1 MKKRIWIPA
10 LLVIVLA
17 GGSFVFKQ
25 RLSANA
31 ANAANAANPAAVTG
45 AKSSA
50 SNAVSALP
58 TIEFNNNDLMVLAT
72 GQIARRIPLTG
83 TLRPANQSLVKS
95 KVAGEIVE
103 LVVKEGMSVKAGQV
117 IARIDPVEYQ
127 WRVKEKE
134 AQLQAAQ
141 AQLSQA
147 QRTMENNKQL
157 LEKNFIS
164 QNAFDNGRFSLDGAV
179 GTRDA
184 AVAQLT
190 MARKSLKDSVVLAP
204 LTGLIGERFAQVGE
218 KVSPDNRIVS
228 IIDLSRMEI
237 EAPVPAGEIGA
248 VSIGQQVTLTI
259 EGIDKPQVGKVV
271 RINPGTQAGTRSVP
285 IYLGLDNNDPRIRVG
300 LFAQGQLVVGMR
312 DGIITIPESAL
323 RDAAGR
329 NFVYVLDKDKIAER
343 DVELGLRDDSMPSA
357 NGSSGVI
364 EIKRGL
370 NVGDRIVAVN
380 LGPLRAGSLAKVVE
394 RTAPGKTAASK

>member
-1 MKKRIWIPA
+1 MKKRIWIPI

-17 GGSFVFKQ
+17 GGGFVFKQ

-31 ANAANAANPAAVTG
+31 ANGANAANPAAVTG

>member
-343 DVELGLRDDSMPSA
+343 DVELGLRDDSMASA

>member
-17 GGSFVFKQ
+17 GGGFVFKQ

-31 ANAANAANPAAVTG
+31 ANAANPAAVSG

-141 AQLSQA
+141 ALLSQA

-343 DVELGLRDDSMPSA
+343 DVELGLRDDSMASA

>member
-1 MKKRIWIPA
+1 MP
-10 LLVIVLA
+10 
-17 GGSFVFKQ
+17 
-25 RLSANA
+25 
-31 ANAANAANPAAVTG
+31 
-45 AKSSA
+45 
-50 SNAVSALP
+50 
-58 TIEFNNNDLMVLAT
+58 
-72 GQIARRIPLTG
+72 
-83 TLRPANQSLVKS
+83 VK
-95 KVAGEIVE
+95 
-103 LVVKEGMSVKAGQV
+103 L
-117 IARIDPVEYQ
+117 
-127 WRVKEKE
+127 
-134 AQLQAAQ
+134 
-141 AQLSQA
+141 
-147 QRTMENNKQL
+147 N
-157 LEKNFIS
+157 
-164 QNAFDNGRFSLDGAV
+164 
-179 GTRDA
+179 
-184 AVAQLT
+184 
-190 MARKSLKDSVVLAP
+190 
-204 LTGLIGERFAQVGE
+204 
-218 KVSPDNRIVS
+218 
-228 IIDLSRMEI
+228 
-237 EAPVPAGEIGA
+237 IGA

>member
-1 MKKRIWIPA
+1 MKKRIWIPV

-17 GGSFVFKQ
+17 GGGFVFKQ

-343 DVELGLRDDSMPSA
+343 DVELGLRDDSMASA

>member
-1 MKKRIWIPA
+1 MKKRIWIPI

-17 GGSFVFKQ
+17 GGGFVFKQ

-31 ANAANAANPAAVTG
+31 ANGANAANPAAVTG

-248 VSIGQQVTLTI
+248 VAIGQQVTLTI